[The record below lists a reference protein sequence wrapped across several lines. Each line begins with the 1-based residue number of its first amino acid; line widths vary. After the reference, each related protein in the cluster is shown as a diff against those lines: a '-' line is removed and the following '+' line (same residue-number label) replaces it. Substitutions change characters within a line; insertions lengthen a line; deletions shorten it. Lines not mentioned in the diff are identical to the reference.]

1 MTIYMR
7 TIYEK
12 EQGQELASELD
23 AVVLGHGKVQAGHI
37 GEPSG
42 HELLPRLVILERPMC
57 KEVLVDLFSYFWL
70 KRMALRFKS

>member
-1 MTIYMR
+1 MSISCCFAPLAGPLIMTIYMR

-37 GEPSG
+37 
-42 HELLPRLVILERPMC
+42 
-57 KEVLVDLFSYFWL
+57 
-70 KRMALRFKS
+70 